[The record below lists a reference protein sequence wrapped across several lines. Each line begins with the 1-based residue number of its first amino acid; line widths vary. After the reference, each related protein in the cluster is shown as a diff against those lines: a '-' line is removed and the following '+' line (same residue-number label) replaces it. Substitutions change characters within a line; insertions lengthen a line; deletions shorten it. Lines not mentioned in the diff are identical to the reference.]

1 MSRTNTIAPH
11 RRVLVVANETVD
23 SARLHETILAS
34 VGDADAVDAEVVVV
48 APALNDRLRHW
59 LSDDD
64 GARRTAESRLGNA
77 VESLGDAGVAATG
90 WVGDADP
97 LQAIDDALCFFAADT
112 LIIAT
117 HPEPQSHWLARNLV
131 DRARDR
137 FAGTI
142 IHVQVETLS
151 SESALHF
158 RPDNAL
164 ARVEVRRRRGGG
176 GRFLPEAIRRPKAI
190 RRRRA
195 QALRWW

>member
-1 MSRTNTIAPH
+1 MSRTSTIAH

-34 VGDADAVDAEVVVV
+34 VGDTCDAEVIVV

-64 GARRTAESRLGNA
+64 KARLAAESRLGGA
-77 VESLGDAGVAATG
+77 VESLSDAGVAASG

-117 HPEPQSHWLARNLV
+117 HPEAQSHWLARNLV

-142 IHVQVETLS
+142 VHVQVE
-151 SESALHF
+151 
-158 RPDNAL
+158 
-164 ARVEVRRRRGGG
+164 RVREPPGGV
-176 GRFLPEAIRRPKAI
+176 AA
-190 RRRRA
+190 
-195 QALRWW
+195 

>member
-1 MSRTNTIAPH
+1 MSRTTTIAPH

-23 SARLHETILAS
+23 SERLHETILAS
-34 VGDADAVDAEVVVV
+34 LGDAADAEVVVV

-64 GARRTAESRLGNA
+64 GARRSAETRLGTA
-77 VESLGDAGVAATG
+77 VESLADGGVAATG

-97 LQAIDDALCFFAADT
+97 LQAIDDALCVFAADT

-117 HPEPQSHWLARNLV
+117 HPEAQSHWLAHDLV

-142 IHVQVETLS
+142 VHVQVARQRQPPS
-151 SESALHF
+151 
-158 RPDNAL
+158 L
-164 ARVEVRRRRGGG
+164 A
-176 GRFLPEAIRRPKAI
+176 A
-190 RRRRA
+190 
-195 QALRWW
+195 

>member
-1 MSRTNTIAPH
+1 MSRTTALTSP

-23 SARLHETILAS
+23 TERVHETIVAS
-34 VGDADAVDAEVVVV
+34 VNDAADAEVVVV

-59 LSDDD
+59 FSDDNR
-64 GARRTAESRLGNA
+64 ARRAAESRLGNA
-77 VESLGDAGVAATG
+77 VESLADAGVAATG
-90 WVGDADP
+90 WVGDSDP

-142 IHVQVETLS
+142 VHVQVDRQREPPRI
-151 SESALHF
+151 A
-158 RPDNAL
+158 A
-164 ARVEVRRRRGGG
+164 
-176 GRFLPEAIRRPKAI
+176 
-190 RRRRA
+190 
-195 QALRWW
+195 

>member
-34 VGDADAVDAEVVVV
+34 VGDAVGAEVVVV

-59 LSDDD
+59 LSDNDE
-64 GARRTAESRLGNA
+64 ARRAAETRLGNA
-77 VESLGDAGVAATG
+77 VENLGDAGVAATG

-97 LQAIDDALCFFAADT
+97 LLAIDDALCFFPADT

-117 HPEPQSHWLARNLV
+117 HPEAKSNWLARNLV

-142 IHVQVETLS
+142 VHVQVE
-151 SESALHF
+151 
-158 RPDNAL
+158 
-164 ARVEVRRRRGGG
+164 RVREP
-176 GRFLPEAIRRPKAI
+176 PERVAA
-190 RRRRA
+190 
-195 QALRWW
+195 

>member
-34 VGDADAVDAEVVVV
+34 VGHAVDAEVVVV

-64 GARRTAESRLGNA
+64 EARRAAESRLGTA
-77 VESLGDAGVAATG
+77 LASLGDAGVAATG

-97 LQAIDDALCFFAADT
+97 LQAIDDALCLFAADT

-117 HPEPQSHWLARNLV
+117 HPEARSHWLARNLV

-142 IHVQVETLS
+142 VHVQVDRLS

-158 RPDNAL
+158 RPYGAL
-164 ARVEVRRRRGGG
+164 AGVEVRRRRGGG
-176 GRFLPEAIRRPKAI
+176 RFSPEAV
-190 RRRRA
+190 RRA
-195 QALRWW
+195 

>member
-1 MSRTNTIAPH
+1 MSRMTATATAP

-23 SARLHETILAS
+23 SAGLHETILAS
-34 VGDADAVDAEVVVV
+34 VSDSIDAEVVVV

-59 LSDDD
+59 LSDEDD
-64 GARRTAESRLGNA
+64 ARRAAETRLGTA
-77 VESLGDAGVAATG
+77 VESLADSGVAATG

-117 HPEPQSHWLARNLV
+117 KPEAQSHWLARNLV

-142 IHVQVETLS
+142 VHVQVDRQREPPTQV
-151 SESALHF
+151 A
-158 RPDNAL
+158 A
-164 ARVEVRRRRGGG
+164 
-176 GRFLPEAIRRPKAI
+176 
-190 RRRRA
+190 
-195 QALRWW
+195 

>member
-1 MSRTNTIAPH
+1 MSRTNTIAPP

-23 SARLHETILAS
+23 SARLHETIVAS
-34 VGDADAVDAEVVVV
+34 IGDAVGAEVVVV

-64 GARRTAESRLGNA
+64 EARRAAASRLGDA
-77 VESLGDAGVAATG
+77 GESLRDAGVAAVG

-97 LQAIDDALCFFAADT
+97 LQAIDEALCFFAADT

-117 HPEPQSHWLARNLV
+117 HPEAQSHWLARNLV

-142 IHVQVETLS
+142 IHVRAE
-151 SESALHF
+151 
-158 RPDNAL
+158 
-164 ARVEVRRRRGGG
+164 RVREP
-176 GRFLPEAIRRPKAI
+176 PERVAA
-190 RRRRA
+190 
-195 QALRWW
+195 